1 MEQDTAQQKHEID
14 SFWGFISRS
23 IERIMECLDGLAEDD
38 LNWSPLENANSLFV
52 IATHI
57 LGTAEENILGVL
69 CGQSIQRRREA
80 EFAIQAGGVESIR
93 SNWLELRERIKRSLE
108 SLPPGELTRERKHPR
123 RGGLTGH
130 EVFMVLARHAA
141 EHMGH
146 AELTR
151 DLLFAKHGKTPPS
164 RTY

>member
-1 MEQDTAQQKHEID
+1 MEQETARQRGEIE

-23 IERIMECLDGLAEDD
+23 IERIMECLNGLAEDD
-38 LNWSPLENANSLFV
+38 LNWRPLENGNSLYV

-80 EFAIQAGGVESIR
+80 EFAVRAESVESIR
-93 SNWLELRERIKRSLE
+93 ANWRELQERIKRSLE
-108 SLPPGELTRERKHPR
+108 RLPPGELTRERNHPR
-123 RGGLTGH
+123 RGELTGH
-130 EVFMVLARHAA
+130 ELLIVLARHAA

-146 AELTR
+146 AEITR
-151 DLLFAKHGKTPPS
+151 DLLFVKLGKTPPS
-164 RTY
+164 RDY